1 MGKIV
6 GPGSLIVDLAGY
18 APHLP
23 IGGETVMGE
32 SFAVGPGGKGSNQMT
47 AASRA
52 GAETV
57 IIGCIGK
64 DALAYVLTDHYK
76 NEGMTTRHIRIS
88 DTASTGAA
96 LIEID
101 TASGQNR
108 IVIISGASGEV
119 SDADVFEAEADF
131 ADCDAVLCQFETSI
145 ASVQAAI
152 KLGKKYG
159 KPIIL
164 NPAPFVKVPESIYDG
179 IDYLTPNET
188 EAEYITGIRI
198 DSLADA
204 NRAAEKL
211 LSMGVKKA
219 VLTLGKRGSYFYDG
233 KREIIFPCLPLKA
246 VDTTGAGDAFSG
258 GFATAISEGMDDET
272 ALKFATCTSNIS
284 VTRKGSSPAM
294 PHRDEIAALMK
305 TAYGIDI

>member
-1 MGKIV
+1 
-6 GPGSLIVDLAGY
+6 
-18 APHLP
+18 
-23 IGGETVMGE
+23 MGE
-32 SFAVGPGGKGSNQMT
+32 SFAVGPSGKGSNQMT
-47 AASRA
+47 AVSRA

-57 IIGCIGK
+57 TIGCIGK
-64 DALAYVLTDHYK
+64 DVLAYVFTDHYK
-76 NEGMTTRHIRIS
+76 NEGMTTKHIKIS
-88 DTASTGAA
+88 DTTSTGAA

-131 ADCDAVLCQFETSI
+131 ADCDSVLCQFETSI

-164 NPAPFVKVPESIYDG
+164 NPVPFVKVPKSIYDG
-179 IDYLTPNET
+179 IDYITPNET
-188 EAEYITGIRI
+188 EAEYFTGIRI

-204 NRAAEKL
+204 KRAEEKL
-211 LSMGVKKA
+211 LSTGVKKA
-219 VLTLGKRGSYFYDG
+219 VLTLGKR
-233 KREIIFPCLPLKA
+233 EIILPCLPLKA

-258 GFATAISEGMDDET
+258 GFAMAISEGMDDET

-284 VTRKGSSPAM
+284 VTRKRSSPQC
-294 PHRDEIAALMK
+294 RTGTKLLR
-305 TAYGIDI
+305 

>member
-1 MGKIV
+1 
-6 GPGSLIVDLAGY
+6 
-18 APHLP
+18 
-23 IGGETVMGE
+23 MGE

-47 AASRA
+47 AVSRA

-57 IIGCIGK
+57 TIGCIGK
-64 DALAYVLTDHYK
+64 DVLAYVLTDHYK
-76 NEGMTTRHIRIS
+76 NEGMTTKHIKIS

-164 NPAPFVKVPESIYDG
+164 NPVPFVKVPKSIYDG
-179 IDYLTPNET
+179 IDYITPNET
-188 EAEYITGIRI
+188 EAEYFTGIRI

-204 NRAAEKL
+204 KRAEEKL
-211 LSMGVKKA
+211 LSTGVKKA
-219 VLTLGKRGSYFYDG
+219 VLTLGKR
-233 KREIIFPCLPLKA
+233 EIILPCLPLKA

-258 GFATAISEGMDDET
+258 GFAMAISEGMDDET

-284 VTRKGSSPAM
+284 VTRKRSSPQC
-294 PHRDEIAALMK
+294 RTGTKLLR
-305 TAYGIDI
+305 